1 MIFSL
6 SVRLMKMTEINEN
19 IGNLTRKTEN
29 EKESNVSLELEGKKR
44 KPTQQ
49 NKPNNPISEIR
60 KSLDVLKRKWR

>member
-1 MIFSL
+1 
-6 SVRLMKMTEINEN
+6 MKTQAISA
-19 IGNLTRKTEN
+19 
-29 EKESNVSLELEGKKR
+29 EKQKMKKNQMQSLELEGKKR